1 MHRLQQMPLAPLSS
15 VDRSASGE
23 VVRLT
28 RRQSPRRR
36 DAASSGHR
44 PTHYRESA
52 LMSVWAWSKLVG
64 VVRLTVSET
73 VDPKQSSG
81 PMVLTIT
88 TSQTRRSVCIC
99 GCPN

>member
-1 MHRLQQMPLAPLSS
+1 LTVVPVVKSYGSLAVKAP
-15 VDRSASGE
+15 AGE
-23 VVRLT
+23 MLL
-28 RRQSPRRR
+28 
-36 DAASSGHR
+36 AADTDLRITG
-44 PTHYRESA
+44 EST

-99 GCPN
+99 VAPID